1 MKHQIF
7 FLIFIVLLKISFLYG
22 ASINTPKQ
30 FQIGL
35 QILETI
41 SFAGSEHL
49 LNISYAQE
57 DLSAYIARNLLP
69 QGLVLS
75 IEPNEKLAEK
85 TTLDYCGI
93 NNLHIVSMD
102 AFFFNFQ
109 KSLDIILSIFP
120 DDWTRND
127 QTITHVIRSV
137 SQSLKSGGMLYLCLD
152 NNNAQ
157 KCALITQK
165 LVSSNEYEHLCY
177 QQNDQEKFYLI
188 TAQKK

>member
-1 MKHQIF
+1 MKHHIF
-7 FLIFIVLLKISFLYG
+7 FLIFIVLLKISSLYG
-22 ASINTPKQ
+22 ASINTSKQ

-85 TTLDYCGI
+85 TTLDYSGI

-120 DDWTRND
+120 DDWLKANKSIK
-127 QTITHVIRSV
+127 QVLECIT
-137 SQSLKSGGMLYLCLD
+137 QSLKSGGMLYLYLD
-152 NNNAQ
+152 MINAN
-157 KCALITQK
+157 KCAFIMQTLIE
-165 LVSSNEYEHLCY
+165 SSEYEHVCY
-177 QQNDQEKFYLI
+177 QHNDQEKFYLI